1 MDVARDVISAQ
12 PDQHAANVGLVA
24 LVLKIA
30 ESGSLEQLIHMGS
43 HEALVPGHGAGAG
56 AARSLPAGWEKLPK
70 YNCASSDLET
80 KDLIGSA
87 AQGRLGGPRAS
98 AGKSDVTAD
107 FTAGVPPTAEPRPA
121 PKNLGTQYPTNDH
134 VLVAESMVGT
144 DVFGPYGCEDFVD
157 AAFGLTTDTGIGH
170 DMALSFYQSLAALGL
185 DHHETPIPRGALVFS
200 AGPYGN
206 HVDISRGD
214 GTFVSGGVQGLSPG
228 YGDGHQVQILPTANL
243 GAWTMYGWAY
253 PPW

>member
-1 MDVARDVISAQ
+1 MTSQKPTGGNLVTDSGLKLVAR
-12 PDQHAANVGLVA
+12 GLVLGA
-24 LVLKIA
+24 LVSA
-30 ESGSLEQLIHMGS
+30 SVTVAVSSAGV
-43 HEALVPGHGAGAG
+43 AAAACTPGPGINAGAQ
-56 AARSLPAGWEKLPK
+56 
-70 YNCASSDLET
+70 CAPDETSFSVQLDGKSSV
-80 KDLIGSA
+80 S
-87 AQGRLGGPRAS
+87 AQGRLGGPGAS
-98 AGKSDVTAD
+98 TTNSDVTAE
-107 FTAGVPPTAEPRPA
+107 GPPTAEPRTTPSS
-121 PKNLGTQYPTNDH
+121 LGTQYPAKDP

-157 AAFGLTTDTGIGH
+157 AAFGLTTETGIGH
-170 DMALSFYQSLAALGL
+170 DMALSFYQSLAAQGL

-200 AGPYGN
+200 VGPYGN

-243 GAWTMYGWAY
+243 GEWTMYGWAY